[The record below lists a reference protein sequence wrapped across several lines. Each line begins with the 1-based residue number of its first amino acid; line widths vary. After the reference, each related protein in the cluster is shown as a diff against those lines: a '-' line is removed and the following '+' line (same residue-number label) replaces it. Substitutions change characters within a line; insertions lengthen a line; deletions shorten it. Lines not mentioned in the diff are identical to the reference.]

1 MECRV
6 RARLQYQAAVIQ
18 ARIDLLD
25 ANVDIVAYENRR
37 RRRRL
42 QRWLSKA
49 WLGPERHRMFGLY
62 DQLMM
67 ELRREDQRSFT
78 NFMRMPPEMFDE
90 ILERVGPRITK
101 QYTTYRTPLDPGMK
115 LAVTLRHLA
124 SGSKYSNMRFAWRIP
139 HNTISVIVREVCRA
153 IIDEYVDEV
162 MPLPTTAADWKRI
175 LDGFLEKWNFPHTL
189 GALDGKH
196 IACKCPP
203 SSGSTYFNYKK
214 YYSIVLLALVDYD
227 CKFIWADIGGRGAA
241 SDAQLWNESDLKA
254 ATEELDLP
262 DAEPLPHDTQDVPF
276 FYIGDDAFG
285 LKTYMQK
292 PYSHRVLSHDERI
305 FNYRLSR
312 ARRVVENAFGILA
325 NRFQVLMSTM
335 QHHPSTIRLI
345 GTTCLVLHNQFCPS
359 RDR

>member
-42 QRWLSKA
+42 RRWWSKA
-49 WLGPERHRMFGLY
+49 WLGPERRRMFGLY

-175 LDGFLEKWNFPHTL
+175 SDGFLEKWNFPHTL

-196 IACKCPP
+196 IACKCPT

-227 CKFIWADIGGRGAA
+227 YKFIWADIGGRGA
-241 SDAQLWNESDLKA
+241 KK
-254 ATEELDLP
+254 
-262 DAEPLPHDTQDVPF
+262 
-276 FYIGDDAFG
+276 IGLFI
-285 LKTYMQK
+285 
-292 PYSHRVLSHDERI
+292 PVLS
-305 FNYRLSR
+305 
-312 ARRVVENAFGILA
+312 V
-325 NRFQVLMSTM
+325 T
-335 QHHPSTIRLI
+335 
-345 GTTCLVLHNQFCPS
+345 
-359 RDR
+359 

>member
-42 QRWLSKA
+42 RRWWSKA
-49 WLGPERHRMFGLY
+49 WLGPERRRMFGLY

-101 QYTTYRTPLDPGMK
+101 QYTTFRTPLDPGMK

-139 HNTISVIVREVCRA
+139 HNTISVIVREVN
-153 IIDEYVDEV
+153 IFI
-162 MPLPTTAADWKRI
+162 
-175 LDGFLEKWNFPHTL
+175 FP
-189 GALDGKH
+189 
-196 IACKCPP
+196 
-203 SSGSTYFNYKK
+203 
-214 YYSIVLLALVDYD
+214 
-227 CKFIWADIGGRGAA
+227 
-241 SDAQLWNESDLKA
+241 
-254 ATEELDLP
+254 
-262 DAEPLPHDTQDVPF
+262 
-276 FYIGDDAFG
+276 
-285 LKTYMQK
+285 
-292 PYSHRVLSHDERI
+292 
-305 FNYRLSR
+305 
-312 ARRVVENAFGILA
+312 
-325 NRFQVLMSTM
+325 
-335 QHHPSTIRLI
+335 
-345 GTTCLVLHNQFCPS
+345 
-359 RDR
+359 